1 TVDTG
6 GSFEDLLDVV
16 RDDDID
22 AFDRAE
28 VPFDLLV
35 DRLVHDRSE
44 AFAPL
49 AQVMLA
55 MNHAESVTVT
65 AAPDGLTVEPLAVGV
80 SSARH
85 DLGITVTVTDVG
97 DWELEIVHDAGLFEH
112 TTIRRWTRM
121 LVTILDTVTATP
133 HVPVGDIELLD
144 AEEAAQ
150 VRRLADGG
158 AAVSPLGSTLTEVL
172 RGLPAGD
179 PTATAVV
186 AHGADGGQESITYA
200 DLAARTARL
209 AADLV
214 ALGVG
219 PDTPVGVA
227 VARSIEMIVAVHAVV
242 VAGGQYV
249 PLDLDAPVH
258 RSAEM
263 LRTAGAPVVVVSR
276 DAPWVGTE
284 DVRGEVAVVAVGD
297 ERRTDPVAPPVP
309 PVRPDHA
316 AYTIFTSGST
326 GAPKGVTVSHRA
338 ILARLA
344 WGQRDQPLGP
354 DDVVLQKTPI
364 TFDVSV
370 PELFSPFLVGATV
383 VLAEPGLH
391 GDPFHIR
398 DLVAAHGVTS
408 VHFVP
413 SLLSLFCDVL
423 AGDPRTREMLSTL
436 RRVSTTGEALSV
448 ADARAARALM
458 PGAPLWN
465 LYGPTEAAVEI
476 TAHRVDADAATVPIG
491 RPLPQSVTHVLDERL
506 RPVPLGV
513 VGGLYLGGPQLARGY
528 AARTGLTS
536 ERFVAD
542 PRGEPGARLYR
553 TGDLVRWNADGDLE
567 YLGRRDSQV
576 KLRGHRI
583 ELGEVEVAM
592 STAAGVMQAAV
603 TIVEAPGGDLLV
615 GYHTG
620 SAESDSVAEH
630 VAGIL
635 PAHLRPTRWVH
646 LETMPHSVA
655 GKIDR
660 KALPAPSVDA
670 VPAPDA
676 PPVDPVAA
684 GIARIVED
692 VLGVTPDA
700 TTDFFALG
708 GTSLSAVRVAGRVGE
723 AFGVDLGVREF
734 LAAPTVLGLVDT
746 VRAARRASHPLRPR
760 DPDAV
765 VPLGLAQRRIWFL
778 NQLDPSSTTYLMPV
792 ALDVDGPLDRVA
804 MHDAV
809 GDVIARH
816 TALRTVFPTGD
827 DGTPRQQVL
836 DVGDALARPW
846 WQEAPSVEAAMALC
860 GRGFDVTRDMP
871 IRAALAGD
879 GGRHRLVVVLHHIAG
894 DAASGDILARDLTDA
909 YRRRVAGDRLP
920 ELALGHA
927 DHTLWEQAVLGDVDD
942 PASVLGEQSAWWRDR
957 LADLPART
965 DIPTDR
971 PRRRVEDSTGGRVE
985 LTLGRERSAA
995 LLALGRRRGLTT
1007 FMTLHAALS
1016 VTVFA
1021 FTGCDDVV
1029 IGAPV
1034 SGRRHPATADMVGMF
1049 VNTVVLRT
1057 SVRPDDAVDD
1067 LLARV
1072 RDDDTSAF
1080 SHADLPFDLL
1090 VELLAPDRAD
1100 RRPPIH
1106 QITLNLV
1113 EEADADDALADLG
1126 LTVHGVELGPEP
1138 AKVDIAVG
1146 VTETADGLRGSITY
1160 AAALYDAS
1168 TVERFRDV
1176 FLRVVD
1182 ALVAGVAPVDA
1193 VLGGEPVTVGPH
1205 DPVVLDRR
1213 LRPLPAGLVGDL
1225 WLRGSAVPTLLPGAA
1240 AATRVVADPA
1250 GPAGARMYRTGDLA
1264 RMRDGGVEV
1273 IGAQPSAAA
1282 RPPSRSDAEIVEPAV
1297 GVLGE
1302 TERWIATVFADVVGA
1317 SAMAVT
1323 DNFFDVGGTSLSAA
1337 RAVARLRR
1345 QGVAVELPWVFSD
1358 PTPRA
1363 LAARV
1368 ASGAGGGRVLLT
1380 LRGEGSGP
1388 PLFCVHPAG
1397 GLAWMYGGLAP
1408 FLPDRPVHALQDPAV
1423 VAAEPAPES
1432 IEDYA
1437 QRYVAEIRAVQPH
1450 GPYHLLGW
1458 SLGGH
1463 IAHAMAEQLEAAE
1476 EEVAV
1481 LGLLDT

>member
-1 TVDTG
+1 
-6 GSFEDLLDVV
+6 
-16 RDDDID
+16 
-22 AFDRAE
+22 
-28 VPFDLLV
+28 
-35 DRLVHDRSE
+35 
-44 AFAPL
+44 
-49 AQVMLA
+49 
-55 MNHAESVTVT
+55 
-65 AAPDGLTVEPLAVGV
+65 
-80 SSARH
+80 
-85 DLGITVTVTDVG
+85 
-97 DWELEIVHDAGLFEH
+97 
-112 TTIRRWTRM
+112 
-121 LVTILDTVTATP
+121 
-133 HVPVGDIELLD
+133 LLD

-158 AAVSPLGSTLTEVL
+158 AAVPPLGSTLAEVL

-186 AHGADGGQESITYA
+186 AHGAEGGQESITYA

-209 AADLV
+209 SADLV

-219 PDTPVGVA
+219 PDVPVGVA
-227 VARSIEMIVAVHAVV
+227 IARSIEMIVAVHAVV

-263 LRTAGAPVVVVSR
+263 LRVAGAPVILISR

-284 DVRGEVAVVAVGD
+284 DVRGEVTVVALGD
-297 ERRTDPVAPPVP
+297 ENGPAPVASAAPPR
-309 PVRPDHA
+309 VRPDHA

-338 ILARLA
+338 IMARLA
-344 WGQRDQPLGP
+344 WGQHDQPLGP

-398 DLVAAHGVTS
+398 DLVATHGVTS

-423 AGDPRTREMLSTL
+423 AGDPWTREMLSSL

-448 ADARAARALM
+448 ADTRAAHALM

-476 TAHRVDADAATVPIG
+476 TAHRVDPDAMSVPIG

-506 RPVPLGV
+506 QPVPLGV
-513 VGGLYLGGPQLARGY
+513 VGELYLGGPQLARGY

-542 PRGEPGARLYR
+542 PLGEPGARLYR

-583 ELGEVEVAM
+583 ELGEVEIAM
-592 STAAGVMQAAV
+592 STAPGVMQAAV
-603 TIVEAPGGDLLV
+603 TIVAEPGGDLLV

-620 SAESDSVAEH
+620 SAESESVAAH
-630 VAGIL
+630 VARTL
-635 PAHLRPTRWVH
+635 PAYMRPTRWVH
-646 LETMPHSVA
+646 LESMPHSVA

-660 KALPAPSVDA
+660 KALPPPSADAAPSSE
-670 VPAPDA
+670 A

-684 GIARIVED
+684 RIALIVED
-692 VLGVTPDA
+692 ILGVSDA

-734 LAAPTVLGLVDT
+734 LAAPTVLGLADAVRDAR
-746 VRAARRASHPLRPR
+746 RAARPLRPR
-760 DPDAV
+760 DPEAV

-792 ALDVDGPLDRVA
+792 ALDIEGPLDRTA
-804 MHDAV
+804 MHGAV

-816 TALRTVFPTGD
+816 TALRTLFPTDD
-827 DGTPRQQVL
+827 DGVPYQRIL
-836 DVGDALARPW
+836 DTDEALGGGWWSEPVAIDDA
-846 WQEAPSVEAAMALC
+846 MGLC
-860 GRGFDVTRDMP
+860 SIGFDVTRDMP
-871 IRAALAGD
+871 IRAALAGS
-879 GGRHRLVVVLHHIAG
+879 GNRHRLVVVLHHIAG
-894 DAASGDILARDLTDA
+894 DAASAGILARDLAEA
-909 YRRRVAGDRLP
+909 YRRRVVGDRLP
-920 ELALGHA
+920 ALEVGHA
-927 DHTLWEQAVLGDVDD
+927 DHTLWEHAVLGDVDD
-942 PASVLGEQSAWWRDR
+942 PASVLGEQSAWWSER
-957 LADLPART
+957 LADLPVRT

-971 PRRRVEDSTGGRVE
+971 PRGPVADSMGGRVE
-985 LTLGRERSAA
+985 LDLGVERSAA
-995 LLALGRRRGLTT
+995 VLTVGRRRGLTT

-1016 VTVFA
+1016 ITVAA

-1057 SVRPDDAVDD
+1057 ALRPDDTVDD

-1072 RDDDTSAF
+1072 RDDDTAAF

-1090 VELLAPDRAD
+1090 VEMLAPDRAD

-1106 QITLNLV
+1106 QITLNLL
-1113 EEADADDALADLG
+1113 EEDEFAADVLGDLG
-1126 LTVHGVELGPEP
+1126 VTVRGVDLGPEP
-1138 AKVDIAVG
+1138 AKVDLAVG
-1146 VTETADGLRGSITY
+1146 VADTADGLRGSITY
-1160 AAALYDAS
+1160 AAAIYDAG

-1182 ALVAGVAPVDA
+1182 ALVAGVAPGDA
-1193 VLGGEPVTVGPH
+1193 VLDGEPITVTS
-1205 DPVVLDRR
+1205 DAPVVLDRMV
-1213 LRPLPAGLVGDL
+1213 RPVPTGLVGDL
-1225 WLRGSAVPTLLPGAA
+1225 WLRGAAVPPMHPGAST
-1240 AATRVVADPA
+1240 ATRLVADPV
-1250 GPAGARMYRTGDLA
+1250 GPQGARMYRTGDRA
-1264 RMRDGGVEV
+1264 RMRDGAVEV
-1273 IGAQPSAAA
+1273 IGGPAVATAPTSVPQPPRVPDDRA
-1282 RPPSRSDAEIVEPAV
+1282 VEPAA
-1297 GVLGE
+1297 GLLGE
-1302 TERWIATVFADVVGA
+1302 TERWIASVFAEVVGVSSIA
-1317 SAMAVT
+1317 PT
-1323 DNFFDVGGTSLSAA
+1323 DTFFDVGGTSLSAA
-1337 RAVARLRR
+1337 RAVTKLRR
-1345 QGVAVELPWVFSD
+1345 QGIVVELPWVFSD

-1368 ASGAGGGRVLLT
+1368 AGGGDAGRVLLT
-1380 LRGEGSGP
+1380 LRAEGSGP

-1408 FLPDRPVHALQDPAV
+1408 FLSDRPIHALQDPAV
-1423 VAAEPAPES
+1423 VAGEPAPAS
-1432 IEDYA
+1432 IDAYA
-1437 QRYVAEIRAVQPH
+1437 RRYVAEVREVQPH

-1463 IAHAMAEQLEAAE
+1463 IAHAMTQRLEAAGE
-1476 EEVAV
+1476 QVAV
-1481 LGLLDT
+1481 LGLLDTWVGDLDVRTADAAPVDPLDGWRTLFDLGDDVQATTPDEVAAVVRDHIARSGLLPADRVAAIMDSFADADAVAAGHRPGRVRAPAVVVVATADKSDPAAVAASWEPYCGSVTRVDVDARCPASAVRCRV